1 RLRGLGVSD
10 RLARQWI
17 AEHGETHV
25 AAKLDY
31 VEGQGNVRS
40 PVRYLT
46 AALRDAVPAVPA
58 LPEVAEPANPRAARL
73 GRLQALV
80 SARSPTQRDADR
92 RMFLRRIEAPALR
105 ADFERFGWMSPLNA
119 AAIFAFWED
128 LHPGAFDGL

>member
-1 RLRGLGVSD
+1 M
-10 RLARQWI
+10 
-17 AEHGETHV
+17 T
-25 AAKLDY
+25 AKLDY

-46 AALRDAVPAVPA
+46 AALRDEPAAPEAAAVPS
-58 LPEVAEPANPRAARL
+58 PRAARL
-73 GRLQALV
+73 GRLQTLV
-80 SARSPTQRDADR
+80 AARSPTQRDADR
-92 RMFLRRIEAPALR
+92 RMFLRRIEAPAQR